1 MFRFKPL
8 VVRVSAR
15 TIPSSNTFATRRS
28 TRSTKERHTFR
39 RSTSS
44 FEKWL
49 GTKGRL
55 FRPCS
60 PTPRKLVAEERGGD
74 AFVEERAKLAH
85 ALSVMQDSMQTAL
98 GRMQESVYWV
108 GLNANRLLDSLAEL
122 LIAYLLLDQAVTAN
136 EKLGAAGESDS
147 AFYRGKVASARFFA
161 STVLPKLDMRL
172 AQLKGSDLSLMDM
185 DESAF

>member
-1 MFRFKPL
+1 
-8 VVRVSAR
+8 
-15 TIPSSNTFATRRS
+15 
-28 TRSTKERHTFR
+28 
-39 RSTSS
+39 
-44 FEKWL
+44 
-49 GTKGRL
+49 
-55 FRPCS
+55 
-60 PTPRKLVAEERGGD
+60 
-74 AFVEERAKLAH
+74 VEERAKLAH

-122 LIAYLLLDQAVTAN
+122 LIAYLLLDQAVIAH
-136 EKLGAAGESDS
+136 EKLGAASESDA